1 MGSESNIVAEGI
13 RLHHAGD
20 LRAARRCYEQAN
32 KMDPFDFDSIHMIGV
47 LALQEGRVDN
57 AIRLIQV
64 ALRMK
69 PTVAKAWM
77 NLRNAYEQKNEM
89 NASLTALSKAIDL
102 KPDFFNAR
110 QKRAQMLMAAKRTS
124 EALEDYRY
132 IANASEYAIPQNVR
146 VAAHFRMVE
155 CMAAL
160 SLRDEALNALD
171 TIDTS
176 YPSLHEQVGR
186 LREQLKSEVTN
197 DPSRSNAS

>member
-1 MGSESNIVAEGI
+1 
-13 RLHHAGD
+13 
-20 LRAARRCYEQAN
+20 
-32 KMDPFDFDSIHMIGV
+32 
-47 LALQEGRVDN
+47 
-57 AIRLIQV
+57 
-64 ALRMK
+64 
-69 PTVAKAWM
+69 
-77 NLRNAYEQKNEM
+77 
-89 NASLTALSKAIDL
+89 
-102 KPDFFNAR
+102 
-110 QKRAQMLMAAKRTS
+110 MLMAAKRTS